1 MERESL
7 SYANNTGL
15 SQACLLPFPSESQH
29 SGPFRLAGS
38 GYGVTPPAV
47 RQPPHARQHGP
58 AAINPASA
66 APQSPAAGF
75 RHSSFS
81 YSWILGGKPHVS
93 QRRTTACAA
102 QYLLLGRT
110 QQQQP
115 PQHLLPS
122 NQNRDICSKVL
133 VPAAVTCCLEGKRR
147 HTGASPSSAGKL
159 AAACCSHP
167 SPGSDTRHPPF
178 FHLDEIISPLPWQSG
193 SRWGCWPPQPPAAPA
208 RVSPPCLQPPQP
220 ARCPLQTELNPIP

>member
-1 MERESL
+1 MEREAL

-15 SQACLLPFPSESQH
+15 NQACLLPFPSESQH

-81 YSWILGGKPHVS
+81 YSWVLGGKPHVS

-133 VPAAVTCCLEGKRR
+133 VPAAVTCCLEG
-147 HTGASPSSAGKL
+147 
-159 AAACCSHP
+159 
-167 SPGSDTRHPPF
+167 SPGTRVPPPALRGSWRQRAALTPLPGVT
-178 FHLDEIISPLPWQSG
+178 HATLLSSTWMKSSPLSPG
-193 SRWGCWPPQPPAAPA
+193 RAGADGAVGLRSRPLPQL
-208 RVSPPCLQPPQP
+208 V
-220 ARCPLQTELNPIP
+220 